1 MKKLII
7 AILVLSASIVNA
19 AEVQILNTELPM
31 SRSFATRAFARFYMD
46 KTTGEGF
53 AKITATEE
61 RYINAPGRVGPHG
74 EWMPQAPQTMP
85 FIIFEETVKI
95 ENLMLMENKI
105 IFHGAEG
112 DVNCGTLGVSRVF
125 KKPTIFLSGK
135 CDLDTHIKGSNLTV
149 DFVTK

>member
-1 MKKLII
+1 MNKLIV
-7 AILVLSASIVNA
+7 AVLVLGASLANA

-31 SRSFATRAFARFYMD
+31 SRTFSTRAFTRFYMD

-61 RYINAPGRVGPHG
+61 RYINVPGRVGPHG

-85 FIIFEETVKI
+85 VIIFEETVKI
-95 ENLMLMENKI
+95 DNLMLMDNKI

-135 CDLDTHIKGSNLTV
+135 CDLNARIRGSNLTV
-149 DFVTK
+149 KFVTK